1 MRTTRVGSLARFR
14 AAAAADVRLQL
25 RNGFYAAAAFVA
37 VCLVLLLGPLPAGTV
52 ALLLPPLV
60 LLNLQVNTFYF
71 IGGLV
76 LLERAEGSL
85 EALTVTPLRPWEY
98 LSAKVA
104 TLAWLSFVEAAVIVV
119 ASHGLRLAWLPLAAG
134 VGLASAL
141 LCAYGFVAVARY
153 DSINAFLFP
162 SMVYTAVIG
171 LPVLDYLGIWS
182 GDLWLLH
189 PMRAPLVLLE
199 AAFHPVSG
207 GRLAYAV
214 AYGLFWAALAARAAR
229 RAFDRHVVARHGDA

>member
-1 MRTTRVGSLARFR
+1 MRTTHRGPLARLR

-37 VCLVLLLGPLPAGTV
+37 VCLVLLLGPLSADTV

-104 TLAWLSFVEAAVIVV
+104 TLA
-119 ASHGLRLAWLPLAAG
+119 
-134 VGLASAL
+134 
-141 LCAYGFVAVARY
+141 
-153 DSINAFLFP
+153 
-162 SMVYTAVIG
+162 
-171 LPVLDYLGIWS
+171 
-182 GDLWLLH
+182 
-189 PMRAPLVLLE
+189 
-199 AAFHPVSG
+199 
-207 GRLAYAV
+207 
-214 AYGLFWAALAARAAR
+214 
-229 RAFDRHVVARHGDA
+229 

>member
-1 MRTTRVGSLARFR
+1 MRPTRGGALARLA

-37 VCLVLLLGPLPAGTV
+37 VCLVLLLRQLPADTV
-52 ALLLPPLV
+52 TLLLPPLV

-98 LSAKVA
+98 LTAKVA
-104 TLAWLSFVEAAVIVV
+104 TLAWLSLVEAAVIVV
-119 ASHGLRLAWLPLAAG
+119 ASRGPWLAWLPLAAG

-141 LCAYGFVAVARY
+141 LCGYGFVAVARY

-171 LPVLDYLGIWS
+171 LPVLDYFGLWS
-182 GDLWLLH
+182 GPLWLLH

-199 AAFHPVSG
+199 AAFQPVSA

-214 AYGLFWAALAARAAR
+214 AYGALWAAMLGIAAR
-229 RAFDRHVVARHGDA
+229 RAFDRHVVARRGHA